1 MIKTLILKVK
11 GGNETMNETAAVYVK
26 VNASDKKLAE
36 SIMHSLGVT
45 PSAVIQMLYKQVILK
60 RAIPFDVSLPAKP
73 IATGNMSEEEIA
85 ALIEE
90 GIESEKDGTYTLEEV
105 EEILKK
111 I

>member
-1 MIKTLILKVK
+1 
-11 GGNETMNETAAVYVK
+11 MNETAAVYVK

-36 SIMHSLGVT
+36 SIMHSLGLT

-73 IATGNMSEEEIA
+73 IATGNMSEEELEKL
-85 ALIEE
+85 LIE
-90 GIESEKDGTYTLEEV
+90 GLESKKDGTYTLEEV
-105 EEILKK
+105 DEMLKK

>member
-1 MIKTLILKVK
+1 
-11 GGNETMNETAAVYVK
+11 MNETAAVYVK

-73 IATGNMSEEEIA
+73 IATGNMSEKELEE
-85 ALIEE
+85 LIVE
-90 GIESEKDGTYTLEEV
+90 GLESAKEKSYSLEEV
-105 EEILKK
+105 DEMLKD